1 MKTFKSI
8 LLGILVLTSPIV
20 THANPN
26 TDSELEMAQT
36 LHQAILD
43 IDIINLNLLLAE
55 GLDINSTDADGNTP
69 LMLVSKIGNP
79 RMLKIIMAH
88 EPDVN
93 LKNKEGVTALMIAA
107 EYGQYHVA
115 ESLIEAGAKTG
126 IRNNE
131 GYTAAELA
139 RKYGHPQILTLLN
152 NAPELNIAR

>member
-1 MKTFKSI
+1 MKTFKSV
-8 LLGILVLTSPIV
+8 LLATLVLTSPMV
-20 THANPN
+20 TFANSN
-26 TDSELEMAQT
+26 IDSDLEMAQT

-55 GLDINSTDADGNTP
+55 GNDINSIDDDGNTP
-69 LMLVSKIGNP
+69 LMLASKIGNP

-93 LKNKEGVTALMIAA
+93 LKNNNGVTALMIAA

-115 ESLIEAGAKTG
+115 ETLIEAGAQTG

-139 RKYGHPQILTLLN
+139 RKFGHPQILTLLN
-152 NAPELNIAR
+152 NAPALNITR